1 MKVAFSEH
9 CEISKEYDGT
19 VITLQDYQSALKEM
33 LKDIVEVLDKSDI
46 CYFIEGGTLL
56 GAVRHRDIIPWDDD
70 IDICFFLDDY
80 GRLVAYLQKHL
91 DADKYV
97 VQCLDTDIN
106 YNVTQ
111 PIIKI
116 RKKNTYVHTYDA
128 IYERNNCIEKGIF
141 IDFIEI
147 SRVPESNF
155 TNTYYRNQA
164 LIRTLFLL
172 LFNKLNI
179 NVVSLKKRHIKK
191 ARKFHELGK
200 DSKLYGYGLNMTA
213 WRKFYFNETTLL
225 PLSSATFDDMC
236 LPCPNDT
243 DAYLTKAYGDYKTY
257 PNLKEV
263 ELYHSK
269 DVKLKS
275 KFKKQ

>member
-1 MKVAFSEH
+1 MKVAFSEC
-9 CEISKEYDGT
+9 CEISKEYDGSI
-19 VITLQDYQSALKEM
+19 VTLRNYQFALKEM
-33 LKDIVEVLDKSDI
+33 LKDVVVALDSSDI
-46 CYFIEGGTLL
+46 PYFIEGGTLL
-56 GAVRHRDIIPWDDD
+56 GAVRHQDIVPWDDD
-70 IDICFFLDDY
+70 IDICFFLEDY
-80 GRLVAYLQKHL
+80 ERLVTYLQTHL
-91 DADKYV
+91 DTEKYV

-128 IYERNNCIEKGIF
+128 IYERNNCLEKGIF

-147 SRVPESNF
+147 SRVPESILVNK
-155 TNTYYRNQA
+155 YYRYQA
-164 LIRTLFLL
+164 LVRTLFLL

-179 NVVSLKKRHIKK
+179 NVLFLKKRHIKK

-200 DSKLYGYGLNMTA
+200 KSTLYGYGLNMTA
-213 WRKFYFNETTLL
+213 WRDFSFDETILF
-225 PLSSATFDDMC
+225 PLSSATFDDMN
-236 LPCPNDT
+236 LPCPHDT
-243 DAYLTKAYGDYKTY
+243 DAYLTKAYGDYKSY

-275 KFKKQ
+275 KFKK